1 MLLHGNALTSLDP
14 LAGNTTIRT
23 LDVSLNMIS
32 NFDAINTMSALRSL
46 TWEQN
51 NIQDYTAIDAFE
63 ERMSALQSRRQKL
76 QGN

>member
-1 MLLHGNALTSLDP
+1 MYKRQSLDP

-32 NFDAINTMSALRSL
+32 NFDAINTMPALRSL

-51 NIQDYTAIDAFE
+51 NIQDYSAIDAFE
-63 ERMSALQSRRQKL
+63 ERMSALQNRRQKL